1 MTTAG
6 DALLAGDVAGALAA
20 ATAAV
25 KAKPTDADARWLMA
39 EMLLLT
45 GDPERADKM
54 LDAAALHEP
63 NPAVLEFRKLLRAD
77 VLRGQ
82 VLREGRAPKFQG
94 DDATP
99 AQQAALR
106 ARMLL
111 RLGDT
116 AGATEAATEV
126 ESLRARAPGHL
137 EDHDGNAVSFD
148 DLRDADDVWA
158 AEIEVLTT
166 AGDHILV
173 PVERIREA
181 RIDQGLLPNNVMPF
195 EEDFL
200 KGRLHGIAT
209 GEMQAMEAAGRT
221 LFDFP
226 DAPWEFQ
233 LDMARQVWDESRHAE
248 IFSKLLE
255 YVGSYIGEFAE
266 SEILWSCT
274 QVDDPA
280 CRVAG
285 INRGLEGLACDVF
298 EQIIRMGQKMG
309 DPIIERAVDYVLADE
324 ITHVRMGSKW
334 MRKLTEGDPERL
346 QRAQQFQDNIDAL
359 FNFEGFRTSK
369 EEAPQVP
376 LMLGS
381 QQIDFDATLTISRET
396 RLLAGFTDEEI
407 DRLMKA
413 AARSSA
419 Y

>member
-45 GDPERADKM
+45 GDAERADKM

-173 PVERIREA
+173 PVERIRSLA
-181 RIDQGLLPNNVMPF
+181 F
-195 EEDFL
+195 
-200 KGRLHGIAT
+200 
-209 GEMQAMEAAGRT
+209 
-221 LFDFP
+221 
-226 DAPWEFQ
+226 DAPRRTR
-233 LDMARQVWDESRHAE
+233 D
-248 IFSKLLE
+248 LLWRRCSIDLKDGTE
-255 YVGSYIGEFAE
+255 GVVFVPALYLGPEPETDNALLLGRA
-266 SEILWSCT
+266 SEWT
-274 QVDDPA
+274 DPA
-280 CRVAG
+280 KGPVRG
-285 INRGLEGLACDVF
+285 RGLRMILVGEELLSIMSLHKVVF
-298 EQIIRMGQKMG
+298 
-309 DPIIERAVDYVLADE
+309 D
-324 ITHVRMGSKW
+324 
-334 MRKLTEGDPERL
+334 
-346 QRAQQFQDNIDAL
+346 
-359 FNFEGFRTSK
+359 
-369 EEAPQVP
+369 
-376 LMLGS
+376 
-381 QQIDFDATLTISRET
+381 
-396 RLLAGFTDEEI
+396 
-407 DRLMKA
+407 
-413 AARSSA
+413 
-419 Y
+419 